1 MQRLVRGVH
10 KFQQEVVGKQAEFYA
25 ELAKGQRPHTLFI
38 TCSDSRISP
47 NLLTQTE
54 PGEIFILRNA
64 GNIIP
69 PHSAA
74 TGGEAATI
82 EYAVGLLGVTDIVV
96 CGHSYC
102 GAMTGLLEPGSVADL
117 PAMRSWLGHA
127 EATRCILKENYA
139 SLAGEELVNVAIQE
153 NVLVQLENLRTVPVV
168 AARLASGRLH
178 LHGWVYKIETGE
190 VYAYDPTEAQFQTL
204 AQYQP
209 KRTPPRSFSGLPT
222 I

>member
-10 KFQQEVVGKQAEFYA
+10 KFQQEVVGKETEFFA
-25 ELAKGQRPHTLFI
+25 ELAKGQSPQALFI

-47 NLLTQTE
+47 NLLTQTA

-69 PHSAA
+69 PHSA
-74 TGGEAATI
+74 TIGGEAATI
-82 EYAVGLLGVTDIVV
+82 EYAVGVLGVTDIVV
-96 CGHSYC
+96 CGHSHC
-102 GAMTGLLEPGSVADL
+102 GAMTGLLQPETLKDL
-117 PAMRSWLGHA
+117 PAIRTWLGHA
-127 EATRCILKENYA
+127 EATRRIVAENYA
-139 SLAGEELVNVAIQE
+139 NLPEEDRLNVAIQE
-153 NVLVQLENLRTVPVV
+153 NVLVQLENLRTLPVV

-190 VYAYDPTEAQFQTL
+190 VFAYDPEEAQFLAL
-204 AQYQP
+204 AQDQP
-209 KRTPPRSFSGLPT
+209 KPSQRRSFTGLPA